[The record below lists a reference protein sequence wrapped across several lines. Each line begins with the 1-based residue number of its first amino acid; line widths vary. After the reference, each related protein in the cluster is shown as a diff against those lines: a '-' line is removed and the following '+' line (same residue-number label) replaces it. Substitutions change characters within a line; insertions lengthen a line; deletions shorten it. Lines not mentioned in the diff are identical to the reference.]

1 MKVIVGCE
9 SSQAVC
15 LAFRGRGH
23 EAYSCDLLPC
33 DGPRPEWHI
42 QEDIFSVIRRHR
54 FDLGIFHPPCTYLT
68 VSANKWLKDQPE
80 RESGALVGEA
90 RREARREAIDF
101 FMGLWNC
108 GIPHI
113 AIENPI
119 GCMSSVFRK
128 PDQVIQPWMFGH
140 GETKATCLWL
150 KNLAP
155 LTPTKI
161 VQGREQR
168 IFNMPPVKDRWR
180 ERSKTFQGVADA
192 MAAQWSRPQGVQLHF
207 FNPDYNNTRLAHTQ
221 QF

>member
-15 LAFRGRGH
+15 LAFRERGH

-90 RREARREAIDF
+90 RREAIDF
-101 FMGLWNC
+101 FMGGL
-108 GIPHI
+108 G
-113 AIENPI
+113 
-119 GCMSSVFRK
+119 
-128 PDQVIQPWMFGH
+128 
-140 GETKATCLWL
+140 
-150 KNLAP
+150 
-155 LTPTKI
+155 
-161 VQGREQR
+161 
-168 IFNMPPVKDRWR
+168 VKDRTPLQVTYHQHLGLL
-180 ERSKTFQGVADA
+180 KLLF
-192 MAAQWSRPQGVQLHF
+192 AA
-207 FNPDYNNTRLAHTQ
+207 
-221 QF
+221 